1 MAVCLPVGPRH
12 RPSRSQS
19 VRVMG
24 SLFPW
29 CHLGALPRVYYSLV
43 LALKLKRFPKVG
55 EWLLVPLLV
64 LGLDL
69 IQELLDPQ
77 FLFEGVV
84 IVEGQFGDSS
94 EVVQTLAKG
103 TACIIRG

>member
-1 MAVCLPVGPRH
+1 
-12 RPSRSQS
+12 
-19 VRVMG
+19 MG

-29 CHLGALPRVYYSLV
+29 CYLGILPRVYYSLV
-43 LALKLKRFPKVG
+43 LPLKLKLGKIGWCRGTCFPGPKVD
-55 EWLLVPLLV
+55 ELLFVPLFV